1 MISLTCGKASLLV
14 TLCELDVKIRDQ
26 SVDVVVAL
34 NLQAEG
40 RAERQV
46 LWLHSVNVH
55 FLGKNAKCYFCD
67 VVVLFP
73 CNVGI
78 AAQFSAI
85 ADQNPKMSPPT
96 RHLSHTCG
104 TCICQSRLIIH
115 HDFCACVSL
124 CV

>member
-55 FLGKNAKCYFCD
+55 FLGKKC
-67 VVVLFP
+67 
-73 CNVGI
+73 
-78 AAQFSAI
+78 
-85 ADQNPKMSPPT
+85 
-96 RHLSHTCG
+96 
-104 TCICQSRLIIH
+104 
-115 HDFCACVSL
+115 
-124 CV
+124 